1 MKKLNDEKPF
11 GVVKAV
17 PHTYDNTDPQADIV
31 RVGKKDPTVYA
42 QYAFFRFHN
51 GTEKLTFKCC
61 GLSILGGLK
70 AIITLSSLVGDMEV
84 EDFKLSQHV
93 DDASKIHTKIEIT
106 VINPKS
112 TSKPNSEIPPEN
124 LVTHFE

>member
-1 MKKLNDEKPF
+1 MTNDKKPF

-17 PHTYDNTDPQADIV
+17 PHTYDDIEPQSGIV

-51 GTEKLTFKCC
+51 GTEKLTFRCC
-61 GLSILGGLK
+61 GVAILGGLK
-70 AIITLSSLVGDMEV
+70 AVAILSSLVGDMEI
-84 EDFKLSQHV
+84 EDFKLGQHV
-93 DDASKIHTKIEIT
+93 DEKSKIHTKIEIT
-106 VINPKS
+106 VINPNVS
-112 TSKPNSEIPPEN
+112 ASEPNSEISPEN